1 MGIMIE
7 KEIGR
12 GLSLSQTSFSF
23 SQSSMSFQGLVS
35 LHSVSGYLD
44 WPFTSKMT
52 LRVSL
57 YVCPLLQGQTETECL
72 SCCFLGTSI
81 SNNVL
86 EGISPPMAVGLGPR
100 LYTNTLT
107 GRRALSGAP
116 VQCSWILKHQW
127 YPVISSTCTSTRGCD
142 CVNWR

>member
-7 KEIGR
+7 KEIER
-12 GLSLSQTSFSF
+12 GLSLSQTPFSF

-52 LRVSL
+52 SRVSL
-57 YVCPLLQGQTETECL
+57 YICPLLQGHTETECL
-72 SCCFLGTSI
+72 SCCFLGIGI

-86 EGISPPMAVGLGPR
+86 EAISPLTAVGLGPR
-100 LYTNTLT
+100 LYINILT
-107 GRRALSGAP
+107 GRRVLSGAP
-116 VQCSWILKHQW
+116 VQGSWILKLQW
-127 YPVISSTCTSTRGCD
+127 
-142 CVNWR
+142 